1 MKIKIYYDHIK
12 FRFRQTKSIKKFIEK
27 VIREEK
33 RIPGDL
39 NFIFTGDER
48 ITEINKSFLN
58 HDYNTDVISFDN
70 NRGKEINGDIYISID
85 SVRDNSKTYHV
96 RLREELIRVMIHGI
110 LHLCGYEDDRI
121 EKKEEMFLKQENF
134 VKDFFRGR

>member
-1 MKIKIYYDHIK
+1 LKIKIYYDHIK

-85 SVRDNSKTYHV
+85 SVRDNSKIYHV

-121 EKKEEMFLKQENF
+121 EKKEGMFLKQEKF